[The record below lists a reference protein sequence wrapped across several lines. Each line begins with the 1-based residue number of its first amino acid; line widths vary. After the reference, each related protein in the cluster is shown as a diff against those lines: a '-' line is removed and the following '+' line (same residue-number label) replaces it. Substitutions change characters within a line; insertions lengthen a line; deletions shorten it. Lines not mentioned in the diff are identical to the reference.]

1 MIART
6 VTSLTFFAIFL
17 FGLYNSWV
25 GASFIILAIVL
36 GATLLGTH
44 EYYQIARRLKVRP
57 SPWPGHL
64 IAIAFVVDAW
74 FFGFTH
80 FIHLFIACFWLLL
93 ITQVFFKK
101 FDRALTNLA
110 ASLFGSIYVG
120 VPLAVMV
127 TLFQHPTKWGFSGP
141 LAGGNLI
148 IFLIVTS
155 WATDI
160 GGYCFGKP
168 FGKHKMTPTLS
179 PNKSYEGLVGGAL
192 LAAAAGVLLRLF
204 WPGLAEMISWPEA
217 IGLPVAFTV
226 FGTIGDL
233 AESALK
239 RDAGVKDSGR
249 TYTGH
254 GGMLDIIDSLLLC
267 APVFYL
273 YLELLRRFVNPAA

>member
-1 MIART
+1 MIPRIL
-6 VTSLTFFAIFL
+6 TSLAFFAVFL
-17 FGLYNSWV
+17 LGLYSSWPP
-25 GASFIILAIVL
+25 APYIILAIVV
-36 GATLLGTH
+36 ASTFLGTY
-44 EYYQIARRLKVRP
+44 EYYRMARQRRMRP

-64 IAIAFVVDAW
+64 IALAFVVDAW

-93 ITQVFFKK
+93 ITQVFFKRY
-101 FDRALTNLA
+101 DRAISNIA

-120 VPLAVMV
+120 VPMAILVV
-127 TLFQHPTKWGFSGP
+127 LFRQPGLWGFHNP
-141 LAGGNLI
+141 HAGGNLI

-168 FGKHKMTPTLS
+168 FGRRKITPVLS
-179 PNKSYEGLVGGAL
+179 PNKSLEGLLGGIALAVASGAL
-192 LAAAAGVLLRLF
+192 LRMF
-204 WPGLAEMISWPEA
+204 WPGLEAMIAWPEA
-217 IGLPVAFTV
+217 LGLPVAFTLL
-226 FGTIGDL
+226 GTVGDL

-239 RDAGVKDSGR
+239 RDAGVKDSGK

-273 YLELLRRFVNPAA
+273 YLEALRPLLF